1 MINAALTKRKFIGL
15 RNKKR
20 EITIGNSKVIRRNWG
35 MIFEKRI
42 SIDCRNTT
50 NKVDAS
56 TSQNQQKYP
65 VTRSRFK
72 LKVKTSKLHEG
83 RENAGDQGLIGLSFA
98 FDWLKWHQ
106 IM

>member
-1 MINAALTKRKFIGL
+1 ML
-15 RNKKR
+15 RLQSVNLLDYVIKKR

-35 MIFEKRI
+35 MIFEKRF

-50 NKVDAS
+50 NKVDTS

-106 IM
+106 IL

>member
-1 MINAALTKRKFIGL
+1 
-15 RNKKR
+15 
-20 EITIGNSKVIRRNWG
+20 
-35 MIFEKRI
+35 MIFEKRF

-106 IM
+106 IL